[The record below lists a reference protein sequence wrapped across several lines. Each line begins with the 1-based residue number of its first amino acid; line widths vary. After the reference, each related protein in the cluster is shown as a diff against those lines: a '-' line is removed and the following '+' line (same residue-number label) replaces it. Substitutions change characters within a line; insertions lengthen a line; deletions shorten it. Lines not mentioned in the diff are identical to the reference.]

1 VAAKRLNA
9 GETPDAV
16 AKSLGTTAIP
26 YSDVIKSTV
35 ADPKV
40 ADAAF
45 SMPNGQV
52 SGPIKSDLS
61 GFAVVKVTAI
71 TPGSTPTLDSMRP
84 QLEAQ
89 ARTDAASKKAFNGVQ
104 AYDAAHQSGANLVDA
119 AKKAG
124 FATIS
129 VGPITATGAGITGQP
144 NPDLSPKLLKEA
156 FSLPQGGETDSED
169 DGQGEYFALR
179 VDKVIAPGMPA
190 LADIRVPLTRDYMIH
205 EVLQGLQAKA
215 DALAARIKKGETVAS
230 VAASLHLPVGSA
242 TGVDRAKVE
251 QYRALGEALLG
262 QIFAA
267 KPGDVIDG
275 QTAQGSIMVAHVDSV
290 TPAAPGI
297 AASALAEQGPR
308 LSQQLF
314 QGLNQ
319 AERDWA
325 RRKVKPTYD
334 IKLARE
340 AIGVSDAD
348 LPASSASSQA
358 PGKAP

>member
-1 VAAKRLNA
+1 
-9 GETPDAV
+9 
-16 AKSLGTTAIP
+16 
-26 YSDVIKSTV
+26 
-35 ADPKV
+35 
-40 ADAAF
+40 
-45 SMPNGQV
+45 
-52 SGPIKSDLS
+52 
-61 GFAVVKVTAI
+61 
-71 TPGSTPTLDSMRP
+71 
-84 QLEAQ
+84 
-89 ARTDAASKKAFNGVQ
+89 
-104 AYDAAHQSGANLVDA
+104 
-119 AKKAG
+119 
-124 FATIS
+124 
-129 VGPITATGAGITGQP
+129 
-144 NPDLSPKLLKEA
+144 
-156 FSLPQGGETDSED
+156 
-169 DGQGEYFALR
+169 
-179 VDKVIAPGMPA
+179 
-190 LADIRVPLTRDYMIH
+190 
-205 EVLQGLQAKA
+205 
-215 DALAARIKKGETVAS
+215 
-230 VAASLHLPVGSA
+230 
-242 TGVDRAKVE
+242 VE